1 MTDLATIDGKNLEA
15 FKKDPVNA
23 LLYSMAME
31 KQKYGLEIARKAY
44 NHYFLNNESND
55 IVKQFG
61 EVWIFNIKNIWVN
74 NLTILF
80 QFNFLVYIW
89 YLCL

>member
-23 LLYSMAME
+23 LLYVMAME

-61 EVWIFNIKNIWVN
+61 EVWIF
-74 NLTILF
+74 
-80 QFNFLVYIW
+80 
-89 YLCL
+89 

>member
-23 LLYSMAME
+23 LLYVMAME

-44 NHYFLNNESND
+44 DHYFVNKENED
-55 IVKQFG
+55 IVKQFE
-61 EVWIFNIKNIWVN
+61 EVW
-74 NLTILF
+74 
-80 QFNFLVYIW
+80 NFLYKNDFGH
-89 YLCL
+89 

>member
-31 KQKYGLEIARKAY
+31 KHNMVLKSLERR
-44 NHYFLNNESND
+44 
-55 IVKQFG
+55 
-61 EVWIFNIKNIWVN
+61 
-74 NLTILF
+74 TITISSTTRVMTL
-80 QFNFLVYIW
+80 
-89 YLCL
+89 